1 MKKICHILTIIAVGL
16 SAVMFSSCEKESE
29 WGVRKV
35 YMPQAAINNNTN
47 HEYYVPMSGQQNDN
61 YSISDGKL
69 NVFLG
74 VYRSGQGDLQS
85 YTVDVY
91 YDADASTSAASTS
104 ADRVV
109 LSADYFTI
117 PATVTVEDGS
127 RQNTFYL
134 TIDLEKL
141 KADHPEYNTKMM
153 VVAVGIA
160 NPTKYELNEDI
171 SKTIV
176 VIDGSK
182 FI

>member
-47 HEYYVPMSGQQNDN
+47 HEYYVPMSGQQNEN

-91 YDADASTSAASTS
+91 YDAGASASAASTS
-104 ADRVV
+104 LCPRFLASSRDWETSFAA
-109 LSADYFTI
+109 LSLAAAI
-117 PATVTVEDGS
+117 
-127 RQNTFYL
+127 
-134 TIDLEKL
+134 I
-141 KADHPEYNTKMM
+141 
-153 VVAVGIA
+153 
-160 NPTKYELNEDI
+160 ELASFCAFSMI
-171 SKTIV
+171 SSASSSTERMPSITPLC
-176 VIDGSK
+176 ICTPLW
-182 FI
+182 